1 MREAS
6 AATLSSALGLDLET
20 PRRKALV
27 VALVGAGGKTSAA
40 FALAREGVDSRVAL
54 TTTTMIRDP
63 RLEAG
68 RRYDRVAVDDGRSET
83 VFPRAGAGPFVL
95 ASGVDEAAGKLRGIA
110 GGRVEVL
117 SSRCD
122 LMLVEADGSRGLSVK
137 APAAWEP
144 VVPACAD
151 LVLGLIGLDCL
162 GAPLGPETAHRP
174 ELLGP
179 LVGCAQGEALRAEH
193 LARLAASP
201 EGLFKGAPVGARCA
215 ILLNKSDS
223 ASSDEAR
230 KLVEL
235 LMRGQG
241 RAELVVVC
249 SLRGETSRVDS
260 VIELRRAAEA
270 GA

>member
-63 RLEAG
+63 RLEEG
-68 RRYDRVAVDDGRSET
+68 RSFDRVAVDEGRAATIS
-83 VFPRAGAGPFVL
+83 PRAGAGPLIL
-95 ASGVDEAAGKLRGIA
+95 ASGVDEAAGKLRGSA
-110 GGRVEVL
+110 GGRVEAL
-117 SSRCD
+117 SGCCD

-151 LVLGLIGLDCL
+151 LVVGLIGLDCL
-162 GAPLGPETAHRP
+162 GELLGPRTAHRP
-174 ELLGP
+174 EILGSI
-179 LVGCAQGEALRAEH
+179 VGCAQGEALRAEH
-193 LARLAASP
+193 LVRLAASP

-215 ILLNKSDS
+215 ILLNKSDA

-249 SLRGETSRVDS
+249 SLRGETARVDS
-260 VIELRRAAEA
+260 VVELRRAAEA
-270 GA
+270 WA